1 MMETNMVPKTGGPSE
16 WDHPLIKYVQVWL
29 WSLWLLLPVAALAQ
43 SAFDGTWKQ
52 RLDSIKIT
60 AKPEVFS
67 IVNGTYICSSVSP
80 EIKIMA
86 DGQDYPVAGV
96 PHFTLAVTI
105 VDAHT
110 ARNTWKY
117 AGKITDVTTITVSAD
132 GSTITGA
139 FTVYDGA
146 KPASGTYTE
155 KRVAAAPPGAHAVS
169 GSWQITRINSGNDAQ
184 TIVSYEMSADGFRMK
199 AMNGLSYDAR
209 FDGKEYPL
217 VGGDPWH
224 STVTL
229 QRIDDHTV
237 QETDRSSKGKV
248 VEEIRL
254 VAAKDGKTIEIED
267 HDLIGGLA
275 GEQTTTYTLDKQ

>member
-1 MMETNMVPKTGGPSE
+1 MKKVV
-16 WDHPLIKYVQVWL
+16 LV
-29 WSLWLLLPVAALAQ
+29 WLLLPVAALAQ

-60 AKPEVFS
+60 GKPEVFS
-67 IVNGTYICSSVSP
+67 IVDGTYICSSCP
-80 EIKIMA
+80 RELKIMA
-86 DGQDYPVAGV
+86 DGQDHPVAGV
-96 PHFTLAVTI
+96 PNFTLAVTI

-110 ARNTWKY
+110 TRNTWKY

-132 GSTITGA
+132 GSTINGA
-139 FTVYDGA
+139 STQYDGA
-146 KPASGTYTE
+146 EPTSGTWTE
-155 KRVAAAPPGAHAVS
+155 KRVAAGPPGSHAVS
-169 GSWQITRINSGNDAQ
+169 GSWQMDRITGGNDAQ
-184 TIVSYEMSADGFRMK
+184 TIVSYAMSADGFRMK
-199 AMNGLSYDAR
+199 AMNGWGYDAK

-224 STVTL
+224 ATVTL

-254 VAAKDGKTIEIED
+254 VAAKDGKTIKVED